1 MSDTRVAQQS
11 TAFDKRME
19 SKTPGASTMNLAAAS
34 LAAREAA
41 ARIDARNR
49 TKLPKRFR
57 KQGIADEGEAN
68 ALVDEWKHAAR
79 PTKRLHLGH
88 GQHKGRRS

>member
-1 MSDTRVAQQS
+1 
-11 TAFDKRME
+11 
-19 SKTPGASTMNLAAAS
+19 MNLAAAS

-49 TKLPKRFR
+49 TKLLKRFR

-79 PTKRLHLGH
+79 PTKHL
-88 GQHKGRRS
+88 QPQARSAERTLIAARKARAPTSRQDFCGFQPIW